1 MSRHTTL
8 ILAGSAV
15 LLATVLAMAA
25 TRPARPGDGKGQA
38 AAPSL
43 DGVWKGFVVE
53 GKGEKADRGP
63 VHLELTI
70 KGDVITAKRF
80 DGQDTQD
87 MGGGTYKITPGKT
100 VIMDATETKPNGK
113 GRTYLGILSLEG
125 DTLKW
130 CVATPN
136 NERPTEFE
144 SKKPQFLLI
153 LKRQKQ

>member
-1 MSRHTTL
+1 MSRHAK
-8 ILAGSAV
+8 I
-15 LLATVLAMAA
+15 LLAVPIILLAAVLAMAA
-25 TRPARPGDGKGQA
+25 ANPARPGDGKGQA

-80 DGQDTQD
+80 NGQDTED

-100 VIMDATETKPNGK
+100 VIMDATETKPNGR

-130 CVATPN
+130 CVATPK